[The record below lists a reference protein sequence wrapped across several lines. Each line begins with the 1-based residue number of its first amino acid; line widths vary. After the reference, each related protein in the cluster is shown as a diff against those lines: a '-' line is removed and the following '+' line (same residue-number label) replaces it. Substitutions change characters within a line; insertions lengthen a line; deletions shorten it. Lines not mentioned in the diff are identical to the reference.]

1 MLLAAGDS
9 SKSKGSVAGGAVIGI
24 AIAVVLWF
32 FASRGHRWPKWFLL
46 VAIVIALGAQVAFL
60 DGRSA
65 WAVVDL
71 VALAVLLRGWSRI
84 EQQEGSWRQE
94 GAEETKR

>member
-1 MLLAAGDS
+1 M
-9 SKSKGSVAGGAVIGI
+9 IGI
-24 AIAVVLWF
+24 AIAVILWF

-46 VAIVIALGAQVAFL
+46 VAIVIAVGAQVAFL

-65 WAVVDL
+65 LAVFDL
-71 VALAVLLRGWSRI
+71 VALAVLLRGWSSI
-84 EQQEGSWRQE
+84 EQQAGPWRHE